1 MNNAKLFI
9 ISAPSGCGKGTLIGE
24 LRKELDFFL
33 SVSCT
38 TRAPRIGEV
47 DKVNYNFIDEQLFNK
62 MIEQDGFL
70 EHACFSGNHYGTPKA
85 PVEENLAAGR
95 DVLLE
100 IEPQGAFQ
108 VKAKRPDAVMLFILP
123 PSMASLERRL
133 NRRAQTSGETPEQIS
148 KRLATARADIERAY
162 EYDYVMINGD
172 LEKAVADMKNIIIS
186 AKEPEGAKA
195 FLAENMKERIDEV
208 LNNAQTGSDTDT
220 EKQ

>member
-1 MNNAKLFI
+1 
-9 ISAPSGCGKGTLIGE
+9 
-24 LRKELDFFL
+24 
-33 SVSCT
+33 
-38 TRAPRIGEV
+38 
-47 DKVNYNFIDEQLFNK
+47 
-62 MIEQDGFL
+62 
-70 EHACFSGNHYGTPKA
+70 
-85 PVEENLAAGR
+85 
-95 DVLLE
+95 
-100 IEPQGAFQ
+100 
-108 VKAKRPDAVMLFILP
+108 
-123 PSMASLERRL
+123 MASLERRL